1 MEGAAR
7 GEVEGEKHLLEL
19 VVQVK
24 VLTVA
29 FIGLVSNVPMPM
41 SSLPP
46 DARCATS
53 SAGENYRHLWQDKY
67 GQQTLQTSLTTK
79 ARFEGIAGVET
90 RRFFGGS
97 FC

>member
-7 GEVEGEKHLLEL
+7 GEVEGGKHLLEL
-19 VVQVK
+19 VVQIQ

-53 SAGENYRHLWQDKY
+53 STGENLITYGMTNMDRRPFKQADK
-67 GQQTLQTSLTTK
+67 S
-79 ARFEGIAGVET
+79 
-90 RRFFGGS
+90 
-97 FC
+97 

>member
-7 GEVEGEKHLLEL
+7 GEVEGEKHLLLEW
-19 VVQVK
+19 VVQAK
-24 VLTVA
+24 VVMVA

-53 SAGENYRHLWQDKY
+53 SADENYNH
-67 GQQTLQTSLTTK
+67 
-79 ARFEGIAGVET
+79 I
-90 RRFFGGS
+90 
-97 FC
+97 